1 MCGHETSIF
10 DPTKTTSKIFGSSS
24 FWNNNYIAYESNGD
38 KNKSLSLK
46 EYLDKIKSYLRD
58 IVIDLQEYDT

>member
-1 MCGHETSIF
+1 MYGHETSIF
-10 DPTKTTSKIFGSSS
+10 DPAKTTSKIFGSSS

-38 KNKSLSLK
+38 RNKSLSLK

>member
-1 MCGHETSIF
+1 MYGHETSIF
-10 DPTKTTSKIFGSSS
+10 DPTKTTSKIFGSGS

-38 KNKSLSLK
+38 RNKSLSLK